1 MHVVLV
7 FSLTFRRVEFQAN
20 KLTLLLVYKVLELAF
35 PPSNL
40 CISLQQVDK
49 YAPVMHELFLHLAKV
64 VRFKIPSVKIV
75 RFSRRRRL
83 KFVFTDFD
91 LYFAL
96 FRLFAYGIWNTSFH
110 CELLLFD
117 GFLGIFGVIEINF
130 PL

>member
-1 MHVVLV
+1 MYVVLV
-7 FSLTFRRVEFQAN
+7 FSLMFRRVEFQAN
-20 KLTLLLVYKVLELAF
+20 KLTLFLAYKVLELAF

-40 CISLQQVDK
+40 CISLPQVDK
-49 YAPVMHELFLHLAKV
+49 YAPVLHELFLHLAKV

-96 FRLFAYGIWNTSFH
+96 RCRFAYSIWDTSFH
-110 CELLLFD
+110 CELVLFES
-117 GFLGIFGVIEINF
+117 FFGISCVI
-130 PL
+130 